1 MENKLKVIYNLI
13 STKQLMTV
21 GKFISITILL
31 ILALLLYRAEEHFEH
46 LLAVMKDELD
56 H

>member
-1 MENKLKVIYNLI
+1 MK
-13 STKQLMTV
+13 V
-21 GKFISITILL
+21 GKIILIILL
-31 ILALLLYRAEEHFEH
+31 LFLALLLYRAEEHFEH

>member
-1 MENKLKVIYNLI
+1 M
-13 STKQLMTV
+13 SV
-21 GKFISITILL
+21 GKFISIALL
-31 ILALLLYRAEEHFEH
+31 LFLALLLYRAEEHFEH